1 MKKNLKNKIALI
13 VVVLLVCLWGIFG
26 IPSGISGKALLSAM
40 SNRIHLGLDL
50 QGGAHLILQVQVL
63 QAVDA
68 ETDNVEQTLRQ
79 DLKKGNLSYS
89 QVVKPDPLE
98 QDPVTHKTSGKPEVI
113 QIQGT
118 SPAQSSAVS
127 ILLQGNKYANEFDV
141 SGGSDNNWTLTMK
154 PIFENDLERRTVA
167 QAIDTIRD
175 RVDTLG
181 VSEPLIQ
188 EYNLGADQILIELP
202 GISDL
207 DQVKNVIKSTARL
220 EIHPIVGDGS
230 GYADE
235 QSALASVGGAL
246 PPDEYIVSCL
256 GEMACGNNPGTVF
269 ILERAPVVAG
279 SDFRSAVPTTNS
291 NTGQQQVSFTLTDE
305 AGDKFWDYTS
315 ANVGKYMA
323 VVMGDHVRSNAVIK
337 SAIRD
342 SGVIEGR
349 FSQEEVME
357 LSKLLST
364 GTLPADLYYIEA
376 STVGATLGAD
386 SIREGVTAAVVGVI
400 LVMAFMLIYYRS
412 SGINADLALIF
423 NLIILLG
430 ILGLSSA
437 LSGASGGGGL
447 TLTLTLPG
455 IAGVILTIGMGV
467 DSNVLI
473 FERIREEIRA
483 GKVASAAVDQG
494 FARAWVT
501 IIDTHVTTIVSAA
514 ILFMFGTGPVK
525 GFATTLTVGLAANL
539 FTAVFV
545 SRVIFEAHLNKLK
558 PGEMVSI

>member
-13 VVVLLVCLWGIFG
+13 VLVLLICLWGIFG
-26 IPSGISGKALLSAM
+26 IPSGIGGKALLSAM
-40 SNRIHLGLDL
+40 SKRIHLGLDL

-63 QAVDA
+63 QAVDT
-68 ETDNVEQTLRQ
+68 ETNNTVQQIKQ
-79 DLKKGNLSYS
+79 DMQKGNLTFS
-89 QVVKPDPLE
+89 QVIKPEPF
-98 QDPVTHKTSGKPEVI
+98 QADPVTHKTSGRPEVI

-118 SPAQSSAVS
+118 SPAQSNAVS
-127 ILLQGNKYANEFDV
+127 ILFQGNKYANEFNV
-141 SGGSDNNWTLTMK
+141 TGGSDNNWTLTMK
-154 PIFENDLERRTVA
+154 PMFENDLERRTVE

-188 EYNLGADQILIELP
+188 EYNLGANQILVELP

-220 EIHPIVGDGS
+220 EIHPIVGDGG
-230 GYADE
+230 GYPDE
-235 QSALASVGGAL
+235 QSALSSVGGAL
-246 PPDEYIVSCL
+246 SPDQYIVPCL

-279 SDFRSAVPTTNS
+279 SDFRSAVPSTNS
-291 NTGQQQVSFTLTDE
+291 NTGQQQVSFTLSDA

-386 SIREGVTAAVVGVI
+386 SIREGVTAAIVGVV
-400 LVMAFMLIYYRS
+400 LVMIFMLVYYRS

-437 LSGASGGGGL
+437 LSGAGGGGM

-525 GFATTLTVGLAANL
+525 GFATTLTVGLLANL